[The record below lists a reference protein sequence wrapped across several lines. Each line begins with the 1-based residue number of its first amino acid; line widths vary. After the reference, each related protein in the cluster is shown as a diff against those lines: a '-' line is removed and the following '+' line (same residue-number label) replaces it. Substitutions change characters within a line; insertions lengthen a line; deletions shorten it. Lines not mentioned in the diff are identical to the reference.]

1 MKRLTLLRHAKSSW
15 DNEGLSDHD
24 RPLAPR
30 GRRDAPRMGTRLAR
44 RGLEPDLLL
53 TSSATRARK
62 TTELVAAAL
71 DSKPIE
77 TRIEPDIYLASP
89 GELLAVLKAVEDE
102 VRELILIGHNPGF
115 TLLANMLL
123 PEIRLANLP
132 TAGAV
137 CIDCDT
143 ESWQEID
150 DCDRRLVFYDFPK
163 NTDPV

>member
-1 MKRLTLLRHAKSSW
+1 
-15 DNEGLSDHD
+15 
-24 RPLAPR
+24 
-30 GRRDAPRMGTRLAR
+30 MGKRLAR
-44 RGLEPDLLL
+44 HGLEPDLLL
-53 TSSATRARK
+53 TSSATRARE
-62 TTELVAAAL
+62 TARLFAAAL
-71 DSKPIE
+71 GGQSIE
-77 TRIEPDIYLASP
+77 TRVEPDIYLASP
-89 GELLAVLKAVEDE
+89 GELLAVLKTVEDD
-102 VRELILIGHNPGF
+102 VGELVLIGHNPGF

-163 NTDPV
+163 TPEPV

>member
-1 MKRLTLLRHAKSSW
+1 
-15 DNEGLSDHD
+15 
-24 RPLAPR
+24 
-30 GRRDAPRMGTRLAR
+30 MGKRLAR

-71 DSKPIE
+71 DRQAIV
-77 TRIEPDIYLASP
+77 TRVEPDIYLASP
-89 GELLAVLKAVEDE
+89 GELLALLKTVDDE
-102 VRELILIGHNPGF
+102 VGELVLIGHNPGF

-123 PEIRLANLP
+123 PDIRLANLP

-143 ESWQEID
+143 ASWQEID
-150 DCDRRLVFYDFPK
+150 ACDRRLVFYDFPK
-163 NTDPV
+163 NPEPA